1 MPACT
6 PYSRVSFRM
15 TLSDFELLSVIFYD
29 MKHRAQW
36 RIYHWATWAMP
47 PYDLRKISHMAKNA
61 TLEKLPQLFCMCLM
75 FYLEENNT
83 INALKTMNKSSAS
96 ADVADRNVTWYV
108 L

>member
-1 MPACT
+1 
-6 PYSRVSFRM
+6 
-15 TLSDFELLSVIFYD
+15 
-29 MKHRAQW
+29 
-36 RIYHWATWAMP
+36 
-47 PYDLRKISHMAKNA
+47 
-61 TLEKLPQLFCMCLM
+61 M